1 MIELVA
7 ISVADIPETW
17 AALGFGVHDNHTTVG
32 HTRHDFL
39 GTSTE
44 AGKGIVA
51 WTLQGDGLEGVTSI
65 EGLPT
70 TVVTGVTTPPTDAP
84 LGHSN
89 GVTSI
94 DHLVLMTPDVER
106 TVSTLERLGLPCRR
120 RRQGEAYGKP
130 MSQAFFWLG
139 DPDGGDA
146 DKVVLEV
153 VGSPDVDPQAAEQP
167 ARFFGIAYTVA
178 NLEATGAFL
187 GDLMKAPV
195 DAVQPGRQ
203 ITTISSKAGATVAI
217 ALMTPHQ

>member
-7 ISVADIPETW
+7 LTVADISDTW
-17 AALGFGVHDNHTTVG
+17 VALGFALHDNHTTVG
-32 HTRHDFL
+32 RTRHDFV
-39 GTSTE
+39 GTE

-51 WTLQGDGLEGVTSI
+51 WTLQGDGLVGVTSI

-70 TVVTGVTTPPTDAP
+70 TVVTGVNTQPPKAP
-84 LGHSN
+84 VEHAN
-89 GVTSI
+89 GITSI

-106 TVSTLERLGLPCRR
+106 TVSTLEGLGLACRR
-120 RRQGEAYGKP
+120 RRQGQAYGKP

-153 VGSPDVDPQAAEQP
+153 VGSPDVDPQAAQQP

-178 NLEATGAFL
+178 NLDATGAFL
-187 GDLMKAPV
+187 GELMKAPV
-195 DAVQPGRQ
+195 DAVQTGRQ
-203 ITTISSKAGATVAI
+203 IATISSKAGATVAI